1 MLAAIDM
8 VKQDTQQALRT
19 LVVGLGATGVSCARF
34 LSRSGVP
41 VAVTDS
47 REHPPGLETLQREL
61 PDVALFLGGFDEQAF
76 ARAERI
82 VVSPGVSLREPLLAE
97 ARARGVEVIGDIE
110 LFARHV
116 SAPVIGITGSNG
128 KSTVTTLLGLMLRQ
142 AGRNARVG
150 GNLGVPALDLVTD
163 DEPDLYVLELSSFQ
177 LETVHSLSCLAA
189 VVLNVSADHMDRY
202 NSLGDYAKAKQTIY
216 HHARL
221 QVVNRDDKFAAALA
235 HEHAPVVGFGLG
247 EPQGNDYG
255 LRRAGDA
262 MWIAH
267 GDTTLM
273 PVAELRMPGLHN
285 LANALAALAL
295 GDAAGLPVEVMLQA
309 LREFQGLPHRTEW
322 VGEYQGVRWF
332 NDSKATNIGAALAA
346 VQGFEGPL
354 VLIAGGQGKGA
365 DFSELAAGLDTRVRH
380 VILLGEAADEIEAAL
395 QGRIPVSRAA
405 DMTEAVQLAAARAQP
420 GDTVLLSPACASFDM
435 FNGYQQRGEQFVK
448 ALLEVFE

>member
-1 MLAAIDM
+1 MIEQDM
-8 VKQDTQQALRT
+8 QRALRT
-19 LVVGLGATGVSCARF
+19 LVVGLGATGLSCARF
-34 LSRSGVP
+34 LSRQGVP

-47 REHPPGLETLQREL
+47 RDQPPALETVQREL
-61 PDVALFLGGFDEQAF
+61 PDVALFLGGFDEEAF

-82 VVSPGVSLREPLLAE
+82 VISPGVSLREPLVAE

-128 KSTVTTLLGLMLRQ
+128 KSTVTTLLGLMAQQ
-142 AGRNARVG
+142 AGKNVRVG
-150 GNLGVPALDLVTD
+150 GNLGVPALDLVSD

-177 LETVHSLSCLAA
+177 LETVQSLSCLAA
-189 VVLNVSADHMDRY
+189 VVLNISPDHMDRY
-202 NSLGDYAKAKQTIY
+202 DSLGDYAKAKQAIY

-221 QVVNRDDKFAAALA
+221 QVVNRDDAYVAGLA
-235 HEHAPVVGFGLG
+235 HANAPVVGFGLG
-247 EPQGNDYG
+247 EPQGSDYG
-255 LRRAGDA
+255 LRRIDSQ
-262 MWIAH
+262 MWIVR
-267 GDTTLM
+267 GDTALI
-273 PVAELRMPGLHN
+273 PVAEIRMPGRHN

-295 GDAAGLPVEVMLQA
+295 GDAAGFPMETMLQA

-346 VQGFEGPL
+346 VQGFDGPL

-365 DFSELAAGLDTRVRH
+365 DFSELAAGLDARVHH
-380 VILLGEAADEIEAAL
+380 VVLLGEAADEIEAAL
-395 QGRIPVSRAA
+395 QGKIPVSRAA
-405 DMTEAVQLAAARAQP
+405 DMSEAVQFAAAQVQP

-435 FNGYQQRGEQFVK
+435 FDDYRQRGERFVL
-448 ALLEVFE
+448 ALREAFE